1 VGTPAAAAAARPG
14 PARPGPA
21 HCLPLGGGGARNQ
34 REPGQCVGMA
44 GKKGSKSIFMSA
56 RWTYGRLVGD
66 QLDGADKSTLRV
78 YRKGPQISW
87 GVRGDNRWRQQA
99 RTMPRALSPPPSK
112 NRAPRRTQGACR
124 AGGEVAGSGCG
135 DTRCCCACLPCHAM
149 PCHAVVF
156 CHEVGGAG
164 TLWGWRPL
172 AIAFARRR
180 LCLRGVRVRAARRL
194 AGWLSNWLLRRAMGM
209 VGCSSRGKLHCCG
222 GQCLPRLPM
231 HQRHHHRHCL
241 RQHQQ
246 RPQDTTART
255 TIRQPC
261 DRTQNR
267 LHNTTSAHEPCRWVG
282 ACVGQIRGVVGLHA
296 RSAAFGEGGCV
307 FAIPSA
313 RCVCHART
321 HALCNN
327 TISKSCPARDGAKE
341 LLVRRWGLEIKNQNK
356 TWPSGHFLGGLNMAV
371 DFGGARNQLI
381 QHRTNSSWARART

>member
-1 VGTPAAAAAARPG
+1 
-14 PARPGPA
+14 
-21 HCLPLGGGGARNQ
+21 
-34 REPGQCVGMA
+34 
-44 GKKGSKSIFMSA
+44 
-56 RWTYGRLVGD
+56 
-66 QLDGADKSTLRV
+66 
-78 YRKGPQISW
+78 
-87 GVRGDNRWRQQA
+87 
-99 RTMPRALSPPPSK
+99 
-112 NRAPRRTQGACR
+112 
-124 AGGEVAGSGCG
+124 
-135 DTRCCCACLPCHAM
+135 
-149 PCHAVVF
+149 
-156 CHEVGGAG
+156 
-164 TLWGWRPL
+164 
-172 AIAFARRR
+172 
-180 LCLRGVRVRAARRL
+180 
-194 AGWLSNWLLRRAMGM
+194 M

-381 QHRTNSSWARART
+381 QHRRNSSWAAQGHEHTRVPTQWEGKGASRAHRGPCNACAERMGWPTWGGRVGCIVACSWA